1 MSERKPLPQAFTR
14 DSNPK
19 RSGALKEELAAKP
32 RSVRLYEIDDASLAA
47 EVNASDALREIVKAH
62 YRGATPPQSAT

>member
-14 DSNPK
+14 DNNPK
-19 RSGALKEELAAKP
+19 RSGALKEELAVKP

-62 YRGATPPQSAT
+62 YRGATLPQSAT